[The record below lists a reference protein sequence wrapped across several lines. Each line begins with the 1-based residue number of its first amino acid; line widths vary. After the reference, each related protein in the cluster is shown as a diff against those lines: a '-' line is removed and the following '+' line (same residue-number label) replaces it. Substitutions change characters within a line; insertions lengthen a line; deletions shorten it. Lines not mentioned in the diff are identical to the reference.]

1 MHDIED
7 LCAILG
13 MTPPQVRRRLSDLED
28 LLRGHI
34 HQGKRNKI
42 LIDSA
47 GLAILRRVTEYEK
60 RGLSLNE
67 CKTIVKQ
74 ELTSEKSGQGNGA
87 SSTVKVDETSVKLLD
102 LLQEQLRVK
111 DEQIRRLQEQI
122 DKLYELIETR
132 LPLPPTPTPDPDP
145 DAETSA
151 SPAPP
156 PRARVSRWT
165 RLKQFLK
172 GE

>member
-13 MTPPQVRRRLSDLED
+13 LTPPQVRRRLSDLED
-28 LLRGHI
+28 LLRDHL

-42 LIDSA
+42 LIDST
-47 GLAILRRVTEYEK
+47 GLAILRRVAEYEK
-60 RGLSLNE
+60 QGLSLNE

-74 ELTSEKSGQGNGA
+74 ELTSEENEQENGT
-87 SSTVKVDETSVKLLD
+87 SPSVKVDETSVKLLE

-122 DKLYELIETR
+122 DRLYELIETR
-132 LPLPPTPTPDPDP
+132 LPLPP
-145 DAETSA
+145 ARGEA
-151 SPAPP
+151 LEKAK
-156 PRARVSRWT
+156 PRLSRWT
-165 RLKQFLK
+165 RLKQFLR